1 MISNTALWI
10 IAIST
15 AVEAIV
21 IVALLF
27 FVLFILFKIRAK
39 KKNLLEKKNELWVE
53 ELKKVPAAVN
63 DILENISDVASS
75 AKKSARNINNSFDK
89 IIHTVGNIDS
99 LIKSLTESSENI
111 KTEIRN
117 SANNLKNSVE
127 KKSSDIYI
135 IAKAAVN
142 VAKNMFR
149 RKNER

>member
-1 MISNTALWI
+1 MTSNTALWI

-53 ELKKVPAAVN
+53 ELKKVPVAVN
-63 DILENISDVASS
+63 DILENISDVTNS
-75 AKKSARNINNSFDK
+75 AKESARNINNSFDK
-89 IIHTVGNIDS
+89 IINTVGNIDS
-99 LIKSLTESSENI
+99 LIKSLIESSENI
-111 KTEIRN
+111 KTEIKN

-142 VAKNMFR
+142 VAKNIFR